1 MNKVKSLILWVWYW
15 IRAFL
20 GLTPATATHTIPNLR
35 QVKPG
40 LWRSGQPQSA
50 QDWEYLKSIGVS
62 RAIKLN
68 FEREYSDSFSR
79 VVGITTYVMSVQPEG
94 DKDVI
99 DNIKNTFVRPNPVVI
114 EEADRLIDPSVG
126 TLVHCTHGQDR
137 TGYLIGRYR
146 VLVDGWNKDAAYTE
160 MLKYGFHPE
169 LHGLHEAWEEF
180 TPTVKTS

>member
-1 MNKVKSLILWVWYW
+1 M
-15 IRAFL
+15 
-20 GLTPATATHTIPNLR
+20 THNIPNLR

-40 LWRSGQPQSA
+40 LWRSGQPKTVF
-50 QDWEYLKSIGVS
+50 DWQYLRSLGIT

-68 FEREYSDSFSR
+68 FETEYSDSAAR
-79 VVGITTYVMSVQPEG
+79 IAGITSYVMSVQPEG
-94 DKDVI
+94 DKDI
-99 DNIKNTFVRPNPVVI
+99 ISDITNTFVRPNPTTI
-114 EEADRLIDPSVG
+114 EEAEKAIDPSIV

-146 VLVDGWNKDAAYTE
+146 VNSEGWSKEDAYLE

-180 TPTVKTS
+180 TPTKNS

>member
-1 MNKVKSLILWVWYW
+1 MNKVKKLVLWIWCW

-20 GLTPATATHTIPNLR
+20 GLTPTTTTHTIPNLR

-40 LWRSGQPQSA
+40 LWRSGQPQNA
-50 QDWEYLKSIGVS
+50 QDWEYLKSIGVT

-68 FEREYSDSFSR
+68 FESEYSEESAKDSG
-79 VVGITTYVMSVQPEG
+79 VVIYVKSIQPEG

-99 DNIKNTFVRPNPVVI
+99 SNFTNTFVRPDPRTV
-114 EEADRLIDPSVG
+114 EDAEGLIDPSIG

-137 TGYLIGRYR
+137 TGYLVGRFR
-146 VLVDGWNKDAAYTE
+146 VNVDGWSKEDAYLE
-160 MLKYGFHPE
+160 MLKDGFHPE

-180 TPTVKTS
+180 TPRT